1 MAFTRVKKTPTRR
14 GTKAGI
20 AITIHKTGTISLT
33 KDAYD
38 ALGQC
43 PAIVLDYDPDT
54 TQVCL
59 TVASPDDPDAF
70 RLDGKAGP
78 KFPGRSLL
86 AHAELDH
93 QDQTVRCPARRASL
107 TAIVADLGGLHRAGI
122 TPLRRTA

>member
-1 MAFTRVKKTPTRR
+1 MAFTRVKKAPIRR

-38 ALGQC
+38 ALGRC
-43 PAIVLDYDPDT
+43 AAVVLDYDPDT
-54 TQVCL
+54 TQVRL
-59 TVASPDDPDAF
+59 TVATPDDVDAF

-86 AHAELDH
+86 QSAGLDN
-93 QDQTVRCPARRASL
+93 QDTTIRCPAQRTTRTS
-107 TAIVADLGGLHRAGI
+107 IVADLGGLHRAGI
-122 TPLRRTA
+122 TPLRRAS